1 MKTILVT
8 AYAVNPY
15 KGSEDGMGW
24 NMIVQIAKFQKVIAI
39 TRENN
44 RDWIEKYLKEND
56 IPEAQHIRFEYFDW
70 PYYLRFWKKKGRGAL
85 LYFYLWQL
93 GVALWI
99 RGKKWSFDI
108 VHNLNFHN
116 DWTPSFLWILRKP
129 FVWGPIG
136 HHPLIPF
143 EFLKKYGWKTVLS
156 NRLKWLAKQLF
167 WRLDPFLFITKTKA
181 RVIFTMNSS
190 VSEKL
195 RFDSQ
200 KMIPLPSVGSEKTV
214 DFHFNKNKSF
224 TVLSVG
230 RLVSLKG
237 FDVTINSFATFYNK
251 LSAEDQPFAQLI
263 IVGSGPLENQL
274 RALAKSENIEQAI
287 TFIPWLE
294 REHLD
299 KIYQRSKVFL
309 FPSHEGA
316 GMVVAEALSYGLP
329 VLCFENC
336 GPGELIDEDC
346 GFIIPYQKYKMAIA
360 EFSECLMRLFYD
372 RVLLEDLSRQAYEK
386 HAKAFNWDIKGPV
399 FKAIYDKILDEP
411 VSLKP
416 APLEVTAGT

>member
-24 NMIVQIAKFQKVIAI
+24 NMLLQIAKFQKVIAI

-44 RDWIEKYLKEND
+44 RDWIEKYLNENE
-56 IPEAQHIRFEYFDW
+56 IPEAQYIRFEYFDL
-70 PYYLRFWKKKGRGAL
+70 PYYLRFWKKKGKGAL

-99 RGKKWSFDI
+99 KGKKWPFDI
-108 VHNLNFHN
+108 AHNLNFHN
-116 DWTPSFLWILRKP
+116 DWTPSFLWILKKP
-129 FVWGPIG
+129 FVWGPVG

-156 NRLKWLAKQLF
+156 DRLKWLAKQLF
-167 WRLDPFLFITKTKA
+167 WRLDPFLFITRRNA
-181 RVIFTMNSS
+181 RAIFAMNSI
-190 VSEKL
+190 VSQNL
-195 RFDSQ
+195 RFDLE
-200 KMIPLPSVGSEKTV
+200 KMILLPSVGSEKTEE
-214 DFHFNKNKSF
+214 FQFNKNKNF
-224 TVLSVG
+224 TVLSIG

-237 FDVTINSFATFYNK
+237 FDVAISSFATFYNK
-251 LSAEDQPFAQLI
+251 LSSDDQPFAQFI
-263 IVGSGPLENQL
+263 IVGSGPLDNQL
-274 RALAKSENIEQAI
+274 KALAKKANIEHAI
-287 TFIPWLE
+287 SFIPWLE

-329 VLCFENC
+329 VLCFDNC

-360 EFSECLMRLFYD
+360 KFSECLMRLFYD
-372 RVLLEDLSRQAYEK
+372 RILLEDLSRHAFAK
-386 HAKAFNWDIKGPV
+386 HTITFNWDVKGHV
-399 FKAIYDKILDEP
+399 FKEVYDKILD
-411 VSLKP
+411 VSESVKP
-416 APLEVTAGT
+416 SPLEITAGT